1 MDLKSRSAKLG
12 LFEMPRLNAVF
23 AVFEGKEKDIIWLF
37 YLFEKKYR
45 VRGGTLIGGDLCDFW
60 VGTVLW

>member
-37 YLFEKKYR
+37 YLLRKSTEFVVEH
-45 VRGGTLIGGDLCDFW
+45 
-60 VGTVLW
+60 